1 MRNINPE
8 NLLKVIQDLK
18 IPVAITDDAACKGVN
33 PRIMDGETIPDI
45 HAARGVCMECPVK
58 NICKE
63 WAVWHEPDGVWA
75 GLTPGE
81 RKKLRNGKPLIN
93 IEEQLEIIN
102 YAENL
107 FSGKTVKV
115 LAEEYKVTE
124 RTIYRWRHDLT
135 ELGLAG

>member
-1 MRNINPE
+1 M
-8 NLLKVIQDLK
+8 QDLK
-18 IPVAITDDAACKGVN
+18 IPVAITDNAACKNVN
-33 PRIMDGETIPDI
+33 PIIMDGETIPDI
-45 HAARGVCMECPVK
+45 HAAREICMECPVREM
-58 NICKE
+58 CKE
-63 WAVWHEPDGVWA
+63 WAVWREPNGVWA

-81 RKKLRNGKPLIN
+81 RKKLRNGKPMIN

-124 RTIYRWRHDLT
+124 RTIYRWRRDLT